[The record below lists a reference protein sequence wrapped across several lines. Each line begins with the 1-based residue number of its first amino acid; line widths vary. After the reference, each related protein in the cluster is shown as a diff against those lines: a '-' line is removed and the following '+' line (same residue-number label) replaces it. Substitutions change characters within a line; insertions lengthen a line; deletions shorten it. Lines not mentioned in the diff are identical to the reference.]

1 MASSSVKS
9 SFSRADF
16 AESQPSQWSKK
27 QGRAVLRTRILNN
40 SRRVGLCLVGKH
52 NLDNELPFPNSGK
65 VSIADHPS
73 KTLIFPCC
81 NRLFHLLASVASAW
95 IKAVSREIVVS
106 GLRQRFWA
114 RERIGV

>member
-40 SRRVGLCLVGKH
+40 SRRAGLCLVGKH

-65 VSIADHPS
+65 VRFADHPPRTS
-73 KTLIFPCC
+73 PLHGEPTRGSDQ
-81 NRLFHLLASVASAW
+81 RLLGSTFR
-95 IKAVSREIVVS
+95 IRPPS
-106 GLRQRFWA
+106 GSMRYADSL
-114 RERIGV
+114 GP

>member
-1 MASSSVKS
+1 MLILIRTERVVKGWAVRRGPVPGDNP
-9 SFSRADF
+9 SF
-16 AESQPSQWSKK
+16 
-27 QGRAVLRTRILNN
+27 LL
-40 SRRVGLCLVGKH
+40 
-52 NLDNELPFPNSGK
+52 
-65 VSIADHPS
+65 ADHPS